1 MIDDSSTLKLGCLCV
16 RLLELKFMEKY
27 LEVLVF
33 LAFAAFSL
41 LSQFLNRKKK
51 AVTRAP
57 EQEVERDFRQPRADD
72 PPVTAR
78 PPRPRPTTTTE
89 PTLRDILR
97 ELTGQTDPEEV
108 EDDYELPPYLQEKE
122 EEIGAPP
129 PPQLV
134 DPVPKK
140 LADKVSLEDDGK
152 RIKPLHRSDV
162 RRVKKSW
169 GSSLARSL
177 RNPDSAKRAIILSE
191 ILQRKYQ

>member
-1 MIDDSSTLKLGCLCV
+1 
-16 RLLELKFMEKY
+16 MEKY
-27 LEVLVF
+27 IEVLIF

-57 EQEVERDFRQPRADD
+57 EQDTQRDFRQPHDED
-72 PPVTAR
+72 PPVTAHPKR
-78 PPRPRPTTTTE
+78 SRRKSADE
-89 PTLRDILR
+89 PSLRDILR
-97 ELTGQTDPEEV
+97 ELSGQPPLEEE
-108 EDDYELPPYLQEKE
+108 EDDYELPPYLQEKR

-140 LADKVSLEDDGK
+140 LADKISLEDDGQ
-152 RIKPLHRSDV
+152 RIKPIETIKKKRGKRSM
-162 RRVKKSW
+162 
-169 GSSLARSL
+169 GASLARSL

>member
-1 MIDDSSTLKLGCLCV
+1 
-16 RLLELKFMEKY
+16 MEKY
-27 LEVLVF
+27 VEVLVF

-57 EQEVERDFRQPRADD
+57 EQDTQRDFRQPRADD

-78 PPRPRPTTTTE
+78 PPRPRPAKELTF
-89 PTLRDILR
+89 RDILR
-97 ELTGQTDPEEV
+97 EMTGQTEPEEEY
-108 EDDYELPPYLQEKE
+108 EDDYELPPYLQEKK

-152 RIKPLHRSDV
+152 RIKPLRHDDV

-169 GSSLARSL
+169 GASIGRSL
-177 RNPDSAKRAIILSE
+177 RNPENAKKAIILSE

>member
-1 MIDDSSTLKLGCLCV
+1 
-16 RLLELKFMEKY
+16 MEKY
-27 LEVLVF
+27 VEVLVF

-57 EQEVERDFRQPRADD
+57 EQDTQRDFRQPRADD

-78 PPRPRPTTTTE
+78 PPRPQPSTTNRE

-97 ELTGQTDPEEV
+97 EMTGQTEPEEEY
-108 EDDYELPPYLQEKE
+108 EDDYELPPYLQEKK

-152 RIKPLHRSDV
+152 RIKPLRHDDV

-169 GSSLARSL
+169 GASIGRSL
-177 RNPDSAKRAIILSE
+177 RNPENAKKAIILSE

>member
-1 MIDDSSTLKLGCLCV
+1 
-16 RLLELKFMEKY
+16 MEKY
-27 LEVLVF
+27 IEVLIF

-57 EQEVERDFRQPRADD
+57 EQDTQRDFRQPQDDD

-78 PPRPRPTTTTE
+78 PERPRRKPADE
-89 PTLRDILR
+89 PSLRDILR
-97 ELTGQTDPEEV
+97 ELSGQPPLEEE
-108 EDDYELPPYLQEKE
+108 EDDYELPPYLQEKKE
-122 EEIGAPP
+122 ELGAPP

-134 DPVPKK
+134 DPVPRK
-140 LADKVSLEDDGK
+140 LADKISLEDDGN
-152 RIKPLHRSDV
+152 RIKPLRSSDV

-169 GSSLARSL
+169 GSSIARSL

>member
-1 MIDDSSTLKLGCLCV
+1 
-16 RLLELKFMEKY
+16 MEKY
-27 LEVLVF
+27 IEVLVF

-57 EQEVERDFRQPRADD
+57 EQDTQRDFRQPRADD

-78 PPRPRPTTTTE
+78 PPRPRGTPPSTTKE

-97 ELTGQTDPEEV
+97 EMTGQTEPEEEY
-108 EDDYELPPYLQEKE
+108 EDDYELPPYLQEKK

-140 LADKVSLEDDGK
+140 LADKISLEDDGK
-152 RIKPLHRSDV
+152 RIKPLRSSDV

-169 GSSLARSL
+169 GSSIARSL

>member
-1 MIDDSSTLKLGCLCV
+1 
-16 RLLELKFMEKY
+16 MEKY
-27 LEVLVF
+27 IEVLIF

-57 EQEVERDFRQPRADD
+57 EEATQRDFRQPHDED

-78 PPRPRPTTTTE
+78 PPRSRPSTINKE

-97 ELTGQTDPEEV
+97 EMTGQTEPEQEY
-108 EDDYELPPYLQEKE
+108 EDDYELPPYLQEKK

-152 RIKPLHRSDV
+152 RIKPV
-162 RRVKKSW
+162 EAVKKKRGRRSM
-169 GSSLARSL
+169 GASLARSL
-177 RNPDSAKRAIILSE
+177 RHPENAKKAIILSE

>member
-1 MIDDSSTLKLGCLCV
+1 
-16 RLLELKFMEKY
+16 MEQY
-27 LEVLVF
+27 IEVLIF

-51 AVTRAP
+51 PVTRAP
-57 EQEVERDFRQPRADD
+57 EQETQRDFRQPQPND

-78 PPRPRPTTTTE
+78 PVRPSRPRPTPPE

-97 ELTGQTDPEEV
+97 ELTGQTDPEEEY
-108 EDDYELPPYLQEKE
+108 EDDYELPPYLQKE
-122 EEIGAPP
+122 REEIGAPP

-152 RIKPLHRSDV
+152 RIKPV
-162 RRVKKSW
+162 ETVKKKRDKR
-169 GSSLARSL
+169 SLSASVARSL
-177 RNPDSAKRAIILSE
+177 RHPDSAKRAIILSE
-191 ILQRKYQ
+191 ILQRKYP

>member
-1 MIDDSSTLKLGCLCV
+1 
-16 RLLELKFMEKY
+16 MEKY
-27 LEVLVF
+27 IEVLIF

-57 EQEVERDFRQPRADD
+57 EEATQRDFRQPQDDD

-78 PPRPRPTTTTE
+78 PKRSRRKSADE
-89 PTLRDILR
+89 PSLRDILR
-97 ELTGQTDPEEV
+97 ELSGQPPLEE
-108 EDDYELPPYLQEKE
+108 EDDYELPPYLQEKK

-152 RIKPLHRSDV
+152 RIKPV
-162 RRVKKSW
+162 EAVKKKRGKRSM
-169 GSSLARSL
+169 GASLARSL
-177 RNPDSAKRAIILSE
+177 RHPENAKKAIILSE

>member
-1 MIDDSSTLKLGCLCV
+1 
-16 RLLELKFMEKY
+16 MEKY
-27 LEVLVF
+27 IEVLVF

-57 EQEVERDFRQPRADD
+57 EEEMQRDFRQPRADD

-78 PPRPRPTTTTE
+78 PPRPRLGGNPPSPSKE

-97 ELTGQTDPEEV
+97 ELTGQPEPEAY
-108 EDDYELPPYLQEKE
+108 EDDYELPPYLQEKQ

-152 RIKPLHRSDV
+152 RINPLRHDDV

-169 GSSLARSL
+169 GASIVRSL
-177 RNPDSAKRAIILSE
+177 RNPDSAKKAIIISE
-191 ILQRKYQ
+191 VLQRKYQ

>member
-1 MIDDSSTLKLGCLCV
+1 
-16 RLLELKFMEKY
+16 MEKY
-27 LEVLVF
+27 IEVLVF

-57 EQEVERDFRQPRADD
+57 EEEVQRDFRQPRSDD
-72 PPVTAR
+72 PPATAR
-78 PPRPRPTTTTE
+78 PPRSSTTKE

-97 ELTGQTDPEEV
+97 EMTGQFAPEEEY
-108 EDDYELPPYLQEKE
+108 EDDYELPPYLQKKK

-134 DPVPKK
+134 EPARKK

-152 RIKPLHRSDV
+152 RIKPLRSSDV

-169 GSSLARSL
+169 GSSIARSL

>member
-1 MIDDSSTLKLGCLCV
+1 
-16 RLLELKFMEKY
+16 MEKY
-27 LEVLVF
+27 IEVLIF

-57 EQEVERDFRQPRADD
+57 EQDTQRDFRQPQDDD

-78 PPRPRPTTTTE
+78 PERPRRKSADE
-89 PTLRDILR
+89 PSLRDILR
-97 ELTGQTDPEEV
+97 ELSGQPPLEEE
-108 EDDYELPPYLQEKE
+108 EDDYELPPYLQEKK
-122 EEIGAPP
+122 EEIGTPP

-140 LADKVSLEDDGK
+140 LADKISLEDDGQ
-152 RIKPLHRSDV
+152 RIKPIETIKKKRGKRSM
-162 RRVKKSW
+162 
-169 GSSLARSL
+169 GATLARSL
-177 RNPDSAKRAIILSE
+177 RHPNNAKRAIILSE

>member
-1 MIDDSSTLKLGCLCV
+1 
-16 RLLELKFMEKY
+16 MEKY
-27 LEVLVF
+27 IEVLIF

-57 EQEVERDFRQPRADD
+57 EEATQRDFRQPQDDD

-78 PPRPRPTTTTE
+78 PPRPRRKSADE
-89 PTLRDILR
+89 PSLRDILR
-97 ELTGQTDPEEV
+97 ELSGQPPLEEE
-108 EDDYELPPYLQEKE
+108 EDDYELPPYLQEKK

-152 RIKPLHRSDV
+152 RIKPV
-162 RRVKKSW
+162 EAVKKKRGKRSM
-169 GSSLARSL
+169 GATLARSL
-177 RNPDSAKRAIILSE
+177 RHPENAKKAIILSE

>member
-1 MIDDSSTLKLGCLCV
+1 
-16 RLLELKFMEKY
+16 MEQY
-27 LEVLVF
+27 IEVLVF

-51 AVTRAP
+51 PVTRAP
-57 EQEVERDFRQPRADD
+57 EQETQRNFRQPLPDD

-78 PPRPRPTTTTE
+78 PTRPRPTPPE

-97 ELTGQTDPEEV
+97 ELTGQTEPEEEY
-108 EDDYELPPYLQEKE
+108 EDDYELPPYLQKE
-122 EEIGAPP
+122 QEEIGTPP

-152 RIKPLHRSDV
+152 RIKPIET
-162 RRVKKSW
+162 VKKKRGKRSI
-169 GSSLARSL
+169 GASLGRSL
-177 RNPDSAKRAIILSE
+177 RHPENAKKAIILSE
-191 ILQRKYQ
+191 ILQRKYN